1 MQHLYIPT
9 CVLQTIKTRNEHCL
23 NNVAMAKVAHVA
35 VHASAEAWHNAA
47 LSKAETTDYFAK
59 LVQLVCKADV

>member
-1 MQHLYIPT
+1 
-9 CVLQTIKTRNEHCL
+9 
-23 NNVAMAKVAHVA
+23 MAKVAHVA
-35 VHASAEAWHNAA
+35 VHACAEAWHNAA